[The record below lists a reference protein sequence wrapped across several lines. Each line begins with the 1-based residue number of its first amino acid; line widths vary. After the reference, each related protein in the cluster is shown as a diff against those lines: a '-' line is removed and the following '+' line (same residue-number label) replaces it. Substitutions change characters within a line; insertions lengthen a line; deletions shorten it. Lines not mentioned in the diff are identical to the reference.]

1 MTTEPDDNDDVD
13 ARVIAPLRR
22 AKLAVDDIHAA
33 RMAAGIEAGLD
44 TRAAARAQPRWQL
57 LGLAS
62 VCALGA
68 AAVVAVM
75 AVRGDAQR
83 ATHVPRPVAL
93 APYVYVG
100 PGAEAARL
108 SPAARLSVPAG
119 AKLRA
124 SAGTAVRLTLVGP
137 GAVAASTVDGVTEL
151 ALDGGLLLVDFDHN
165 ADGKLRVRAPGV
177 VVTVVGTL
185 FAVDAR
191 DGGARVAV
199 MRGAIDVDAAAGRRR
214 LVAGSAWASGDGD
227 ARPILP
233 ALAAA
238 LAEHDASPPP
248 PVGDYVVVDE
258 RALGDPP
265 LVARVA
271 SGSRAARNRPAAR
284 TVDQAP
290 PLAAPLEAPAPAAGT
305 APAPLAPDSN
315 ASPLAPGSEAEALYA
330 AAEVQMRAG
339 ANQQARAT
347 LRELVARH
355 GGDPRS
361 EAALLDLARLSLAAG
376 ATDDARRFLA
386 RLPDPTRDRAL
397 VEPARHLRCRVD
409 VAAGAMAS
417 AASCLRAF
425 RGQHPSSPHDAEVL
439 AQLAAITDDCARA
452 RPLLDEYLRRY
463 PAGAFAAQ
471 ARERQR
477 QCRPS
482 P

>member
-1 MTTEPDDNDDVD
+1 MSERDDSDDVD

-22 AKLAVDDIHAA
+22 ARLVVDDIHAA
-33 RMAAGIEAGLD
+33 RMAVGIEAGLD
-44 TRAAARAQPRWQL
+44 APAAARARPRWQF
-57 LGLAS
+57 LGVAS

-68 AAVVAVM
+68 AAVVAVL
-75 AVRGDAQR
+75 AARGAAQ
-83 ATHVPRPVAL
+83 VPRPVAL

-100 PGAEAARL
+100 PGAETARL

-137 GAVAASTVDGVTEL
+137 GAVAASTIDGATEL
-151 ALDGGLLLVDFDHN
+151 VLEGGLLLVDFDHST
-165 ADGKLRVRAPGV
+165 DGKLRVRAPGA

-191 DGGARVAV
+191 NGRAGVAV
-199 MRGAIDVDAAAGRRR
+199 MRGMIDVDAAGGRRR
-214 LVAGSAWASGDGD
+214 LVAGSAWAPGDGE
-227 ARPILP
+227 AGAGPIP
-233 ALAAA
+233 PVLAAA

-258 RALGDPP
+258 RSLGDPP

-271 SGSRAARNRPAAR
+271 SGSRVASNRPAAR
-284 TVDQAP
+284 AVDQPPPPTAPPAAPVPAP
-290 PLAAPLEAPAPAAGT
+290 PLTLAPEINAAGPP
-305 APAPLAPDSN
+305 PASV
-315 ASPLAPGSEAEALYA
+315 SEAESLYA
-330 AAEVQMRAG
+330 AAEAQMRAG
-339 ANQQARAT
+339 ANEQARAT

-376 ATDDARRFLA
+376 ATADARRFLA

-409 VAAGAMAS
+409 VAVGEMA
-417 AASCLRAF
+417 AAAACLRAF
-425 RGQHPSSPHDAEVL
+425 RGHHPSSPHDAEVL
-439 AQLAAITDDCARA
+439 AQLSAITDNCERA

-463 PAGAFAAQ
+463 PTGSFATQ
-471 ARERQR
+471 ATQR
-477 QCRPS
+477 LHQCRP
-482 P
+482 